1 MNRALINS
9 ARTCGLAF
17 ILMITGI
24 VSATDIVTY
33 YHVDQLG
40 SPKYATD
47 DTGALK
53 WKEQYKPYGQRRL
66 KEADSVNPQTGI
78 ANDNGWA
85 EKIWYTGK
93 EEELGMDINYFGA
106 RWYDPQLGRFL
117 ARDPVGFQNGNVHSF
132 NRYTYVNNNPY
143 KYVDPDGEF
152 AQLIWGGIGGAA
164 FDVALQGIAIATGTQ
179 DEFSWGQ
186 LATSTLVGAAT
197 GGLSVAAKA
206 TSVKRAV
213 DGGKATKGAK
223 PVISK
228 QKQAGHIPGTP
239 QNANRVKQGKATSSF
254 FGEKSGERLTQQAFE
269 KGKPVPKRPG
279 VREHDFGVSTGTGPN
294 GGMQTKVRVHQDSK
308 GRIHGH
314 PSGPERF

>member
-9 ARTCGLAF
+9 ARTFGLAL
-17 ILMITGI
+17 ILMITG
-24 VSATDIVTY
+24 VASATDIVTY

-53 WKEQYKPYGQRRL
+53 WKEQYKPFGERRL
-66 KEADSVNPQTGI
+66 KEADSVNPQTGM

-85 EKIWYTGK
+85 DKIWYTGK

-143 KYVDPDGEF
+143 KYIDPDGEF

-164 FDVALQGIAIATGTQ
+164 FDAALQGIAIASGTQ

-186 LATSTLVGAAT
+186 LGKSTLVGAAT
-197 GGLSVAAKA
+197 GGLSLATKA
-206 TSVKRAV
+206 VSIKRAV
-213 DGGKATKGAK
+213 DARKAAKGGAQAFKNLSKADKVLANNFMTQFGKGSKGATQLLDDIAK
-223 PVISK
+223 NGAPKLDSTSRNAL
-228 QKQAGHIPGTP
+228 QAYRETIRAVGG
-239 QNANRVKQGKATSSF
+239 NKAKTAGSEVF
-254 FGEKSGERLTQQAFE
+254 QTRL
-269 KGKPVPKRPG
+269 
-279 VREHDFGVSTGTGPN
+279 
-294 GGMQTKVRVHQDSK
+294 KVLDKVLD
-308 GRIHGH
+308 
-314 PSGPERF
+314 E

>member
-9 ARTCGLAF
+9 ARTFGLAF

-53 WKEQYKPYGQRRL
+53 WKEQYKPFGERRL
-66 KEADSVNPQTGI
+66 KEADSVNPQTGM

-85 EKIWYTGK
+85 DKIWYTGK

-143 KYVDPDGEF
+143 KYIDPDGEF

-164 FDVALQGIAIATGTQ
+164 FDATLQGIAIASGIQ

-186 LATSTLVGAAT
+186 LGKSTLVGAAT
-197 GGLSVAAKA
+197 GGLSIAPKA
-206 TSVKRAV
+206 VSIKRAV
-213 DGGKATKGAK
+213 DARKAAKSALKFPKDTVTPGARRLANKAMTETDLQKAKAFRELIPKNQKDALSQHFDNVAGFNKSKRGSGVQVDLQQGRARFLKGDTNT
-223 PVISK
+223 P
-228 QKQAGHIPGTP
+228 PG
-239 QNANRVKQGKATSSF
+239 NATNF
-254 FGEKSGERLTQQAFE
+254 NPKSLE
-269 KGKPVPKRPG
+269 
-279 VREHDFGVSTGTGPN
+279 
-294 GGMQTKVRVHQDSK
+294 
-308 GRIHGH
+308 
-314 PSGPERF
+314 

>member
-9 ARTCGLAF
+9 ARTFGLAF

-53 WKEQYKPYGQRRL
+53 WKEQYKPFGERRL
-66 KEADSVNPQTGI
+66 KEADSVNPQTGM

-143 KYVDPDGEF
+143 KYIDPDGEF

-164 FDVALQGIAIATGTQ
+164 FDAALQGIAIASGTQ

-186 LATSTLVGAAT
+186 LGKSTLVGAAT
-197 GGLSVAAKA
+197 GGLSLATKA
-206 TSVKRAV
+206 VSIKRAV
-213 DGGKATKGAK
+213 DARKAAKGAGKADDFFKGTKYTNKVKGQMKQNDFHAFPESVKGFQGAGK
-223 PVISK
+223 VSK
-228 QKQAGHIPGTP
+228 LKGGDGVVRQKLEIPG
-239 QNANRVKQGKATSSF
+239 GY
-254 FGEKSGERLTQQAFE
+254 
-269 KGKPVPKRPG
+269 KGKEGNFEFIKEPN
-279 VREHDFGVSTGTGPN
+279 STINHRLFKPN
-294 GGMQTKVRVHQDSK
+294 A
-308 GRIHGH
+308 
-314 PSGPERF
+314 E

>member
-17 ILMITGI
+17 ILMITGV

-117 ARDPVGFQNGNVHSF
+117 ARDPVGF
-132 NRYTYVNNNPY
+132 
-143 KYVDPDGEF
+143 
-152 AQLIWGGIGGAA
+152 
-164 FDVALQGIAIATGTQ
+164 
-179 DEFSWGQ
+179 
-186 LATSTLVGAAT
+186 
-197 GGLSVAAKA
+197 
-206 TSVKRAV
+206 
-213 DGGKATKGAK
+213 
-223 PVISK
+223 
-228 QKQAGHIPGTP
+228 
-239 QNANRVKQGKATSSF
+239 
-254 FGEKSGERLTQQAFE
+254 
-269 KGKPVPKRPG
+269 
-279 VREHDFGVSTGTGPN
+279 
-294 GGMQTKVRVHQDSK
+294 
-308 GRIHGH
+308 
-314 PSGPERF
+314 